1 MSAVKRMEYKTMTQL
16 VTESVREKILSGE
29 IAVGTHIR
37 QAALAKELNVSQ
49 IPVRESLLLLEG
61 EGLITFKANKG
72 ASVTEFNLEQVDE
85 LFLLRATL
93 EAQLLESSIPNLSHD
108 KIKQAGFILDTLNN
122 ALKLNNAPK
131 VWCDL
136 NTDYHTCLY
145 SSADLPQTQELV
157 NILNTKAERYVR
169 VHINSLGGV
178 VKVGTDHK
186 DILNACIERDVK
198 KAVKLLKQ
206 HILSSRDEIKEV
218 LQGVQ

>member
-1 MSAVKRMEYKTMTQL
+1 MSAVKKMEYKTLTQL

-37 QAALAKELNVSQ
+37 QATLAKELNVSQ
-49 IPVRESLLLLEG
+49 IPVREALLLLEG
-61 EGLITFKANKG
+61 EGLITFRANKG
-72 ASVTEFNLEQVDE
+72 ASVTDFNLEQVDE

-93 EAQLLESSIPNLSHD
+93 EAQLLASSIANLS
-108 KIKQAGFILDTLNN
+108 KEKLEQASCILDNLDN
-122 ALKLNNAPK
+122 ALKSNNAPK

-145 SSADLPQTQELV
+145 SAADLPQTQELV

-178 VKVGTDHK
+178 IKVGTDHK
-186 DILNACIERDVK
+186 DILNACINGDTEQ
-198 KAVKLLKQ
+198 AVKILKQ
-206 HILSSRDEIKEV
+206 HIFSSRDEIKEV
-218 LQGVQ
+218 LRQA

>member
-1 MSAVKRMEYKTMTQL
+1 MSAVKKMEYKTLTQL

-37 QAALAKELNVSQ
+37 QAALAKELSVSQ
-49 IPVRESLLLLEG
+49 IPVREALLLLEG
-61 EGLITFKANKG
+61 EGLITFRANKG

-85 LFLLRATL
+85 LFLLRANL
-93 EAQLLESSIPNLSHD
+93 ESQLLASSIPNLSQD
-108 KIKQAGFILDTLNN
+108 KLKQAGFILDTLDN

-136 NTDYHTCLY
+136 NTDYHSCLY
-145 SSADLPQTQELV
+145 SAADLPQTQELV

-186 DILNACIERDVK
+186 DLLNACIKGDVEQ
-198 KAVKLLKQ
+198 AVELLKL

-218 LQGVQ
+218 LRKV